1 MIASSY
7 YMLCIVKSILCLLI
21 FKTLWGRFCYYQ
33 PYSDEK
39 IESMEQ
45 SNNLP
50 RKKSTYPG
58 SRDAGI

>member
-21 FKTLWGRFCYYQ
+21 CEVDSVIISHILVRKLSQWSDQITYQ
-33 PYSDEK
+33 G
-39 IESMEQ
+39 
-45 SNNLP
+45 
-50 RKKSTYPG
+50 KKSTYPG